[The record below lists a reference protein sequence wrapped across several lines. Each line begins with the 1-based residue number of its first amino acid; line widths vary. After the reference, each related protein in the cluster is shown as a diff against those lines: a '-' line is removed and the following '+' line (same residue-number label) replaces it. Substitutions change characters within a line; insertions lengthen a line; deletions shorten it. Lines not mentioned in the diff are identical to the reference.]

1 MEVINMKNVLY
12 LVGIDGSE
20 WSERAAERA
29 VNLAKQTKARVK
41 LVYVLS
47 WPVVQPM
54 LLEGTVPELLSK
66 EDEEHTVDEKIIK
79 PLLAKLLDHHVTLD
93 SVLFWG
99 DPTEILAKLAK
110 EEHANMLFVG
120 RRGRSSIIDMLLGS
134 VANKLAHRAGV
145 PIVLVP

>member
-1 MEVINMKNVLY
+1 MTKALY

-29 VNLAKQTKARVK
+29 VNLAKLTQARVK

-47 WPVVQPM
+47 WPVLQPM

-66 EDEEHTVDEKIIK
+66 EDEELSVHQHIFK
-79 PLLAKLLDHHVTLD
+79 PLMATFFDNEVTLD
-93 SVLFWG
+93 AELFWG
-99 DPTEILAKLAK
+99 DPADVLSNKVK
-110 EEHANMLFVG
+110 EYHANMLFVG
-120 RRGRSSIIDMLLGS
+120 RRGRSRLIDMLIGS
-134 VANKLAHRAGV
+134 VANKLAHRIGV